1 MASPAMHLVLG
12 CHCLP
17 SCSFIPQATRRQ
29 QSSVAQLVS
38 LWPLPGGNVSCQG
51 ESPGSGLA
59 GNMWWLGWV
68 FSVSW
73 H

>member
-1 MASPAMHLVLG
+1 MASSAMHLVLG